1 MENDM
6 NPEVIGALL
15 MVLNQE
21 EEEEEQVR
29 RTIAEIAVA
38 ELVEMED
45 GIGLADQQAL
55 WVPVRVFINDYHT
68 LGDPCFKLHFRM
80 SRGLFESLTGTL
92 HNHLVRTGKLR
103 RERTP
108 LQDVVLM
115 VLWLIA
121 TPDTFRS
128 VALRFGVNPGTL
140 YYFYSYIIEAL
151 RELAAEYIQW
161 PGPEERAHIKAAFAR
176 ATGFPGV
183 IGCIDCTHV
192 TITAPLQ
199 DPGQHI
205 NRHHQYSINVQAVV
219 DHTLTVRQLHVGE
232 VGSMNDNRV
241 FRRSPLYEDL
251 LRDQPEIISPDE
263 HLVGDGAYTLTNF
276 MMIPFPNNG
285 HLTEEQLNYNR
296 RLSQCRVRVE
306 NSFGHA
312 KGRWRRLKFLHA
324 RNRDIVV
331 DHITASFVLHNFLV
345 REGEPMLEENELARP
360 ININEVPPEVEE
372 QVVDDPDVPEDQER
386 RQEAAEA
393 RGAEKQWFIM
403 NLLND

>member
-15 MVLNQE
+15 MILNQE

-68 LGDPCFKLHFRM
+68 LGDPCFKLHVRM

-128 VALRFGVNPGTL
+128 VALRFSVNPGTL

-199 DPGQHI
+199 NMWFP
-205 NRHHQYSINVQAVV
+205 
-219 DHTLTVRQLHVGE
+219 HTYR
-232 VGSMNDNRV
+232 
-241 FRRSPLYEDL
+241 LY
-251 LRDQPEIISPDE
+251 
-263 HLVGDGAYTLTNF
+263 V
-276 MMIPFPNNG
+276 
-285 HLTEEQLNYNR
+285 
-296 RLSQCRVRVE
+296 LSV
-306 NSFGHA
+306 
-312 KGRWRRLKFLHA
+312 
-324 RNRDIVV
+324 
-331 DHITASFVLHNFLV
+331 
-345 REGEPMLEENELARP
+345 
-360 ININEVPPEVEE
+360 
-372 QVVDDPDVPEDQER
+372 
-386 RQEAAEA
+386 
-393 RGAEKQWFIM
+393 
-403 NLLND
+403 